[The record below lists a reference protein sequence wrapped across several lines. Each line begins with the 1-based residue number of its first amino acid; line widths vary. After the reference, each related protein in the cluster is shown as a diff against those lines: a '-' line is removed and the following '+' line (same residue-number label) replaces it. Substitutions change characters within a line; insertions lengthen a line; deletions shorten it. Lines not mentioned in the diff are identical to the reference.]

1 MGRLGPRFI
10 ARATGARA
18 SVNRRDLAPREQS
31 MNQRSY
37 LDYNATAPLRDEAR
51 EAMLAALALDGNPSS
66 VHAEGRAARAA
77 IEAARAKVAALVGA
91 RPEEVIFTSGG
102 TEANA
107 LALAAQSGEAWQ
119 CYLSAVEHPSVL
131 SGGRFYRETTTIV
144 PVTPD
149 GVIDLGILA
158 KQLEK
163 HHLGGWRPFVSL
175 MAANNET
182 GAIQP
187 VAETSTIVHAAGGL
201 LHTDAVQAA
210 GRIKLDMAALG
221 GDMLTLSAHKLGGP
235 KGVGALV
242 LGNGTS
248 VQPLIKGGG
257 QERRRRAGTENVAGI
272 VGFGVA
278 AELAAAELEDMSRIA
293 ALRGELEQRLAE
305 IAPDGVV
312 LSAKVERLPNTSCI
326 AVPGAKAETLVIG
339 LDLAGIAVSSGAAC
353 SSGKVEAS
361 HVLRAMGV
369 AEELA
374 QGAIRLSLGFATKRD
389 DIENFLKAF
398 ADLIK
403 RLRPR
408 AAA

>member
-1 MGRLGPRFI
+1 
-10 ARATGARA
+10 
-18 SVNRRDLAPREQS
+18 

-37 LDYNATAPLRDEAR
+37 LDYNATAPLREEVR
-51 EAMLAALALDGNPSS
+51 EAVAAALSLAGNPSS
-66 VHAEGRAARAA
+66 VHAEGRASRAA

-91 RPEEVIFTSGG
+91 QPEDVIFTSGG

-107 LALAAQSGEAWQ
+107 LALAAQAGQAWH
-119 CYLSAVEHPSVL
+119 CYVSAVEHPSVL
-131 SGGRFYRETTTIV
+131 AGGRFYRETTTTI
-144 PVTPD
+144 PVTQD
-149 GVIDLGILA
+149 GVIDREILA
-158 KQLEK
+158 KELEK

-187 VAETSTIVHAAGGL
+187 VAETSKIVHAAGGL
-201 LHTDAVQAA
+201 FHTDAVQAA
-210 GRIKLDMAALG
+210 GRIRLDISALG
-221 GDMLTLSAHKLGGP
+221 ADMLSLSAHKMGGP

-242 LGNGTS
+242 LANGAS
-248 VQPLIKGGG
+248 VEPLIKGGG
-257 QERRRRAGTENVAGI
+257 QERRRRAGTENIAGI

-278 AELAAAELEDMSRIA
+278 AELAAAELA
-293 ALRGELEQRLAE
+293 NVGALAKLRDELEQRALA
-305 IAPDGVV
+305 IAPDAVV
-312 LSAKVERLPNTSCI
+312 LSAGVQRLPNTSCI

-339 LDLAGIAVSSGAAC
+339 LDLAGVAVSAGSAC

-369 AEELA
+369 AEKLA

-389 DIENFLKAF
+389 DIETFLSAY
-398 ADLIK
+398 AELIK

-408 AAA
+408 VAA